1 MYYDDFSIGS
11 YNGTIIIPGSPLKG
25 TINTCECWLDDNFP
39 IDVRFTGLNI
49 PSIITVQIDVTNQTT
64 HVPSQLFNTTKQS
77 HILFDISDNIKNG
90 LQEGVK
96 VNLFSLKIS
105 FPNIS
110 LSTSFSYTLIVNEG
124 KSFITKPHGSS
135 DVILL
140 YNQDEL
146 SNIELW
152 APFPSNADI
161 NGNTY
166 QVNHFTTLDLSGEIS
181 STGEYTMC
189 LEPASSEDIHPIVGN
204 ITVQYITP
212 YSSEVFWEAAEPEVD
227 ESYPGNIW
235 GRCEQEKKCYT
246 IIYEEPCCDFPFVEL
261 KYWNTDGCDRYI
273 GGKLLN
279 EGDSSKY
286 KMIASKY
293 QYDNNNEHTWQ
304 YNEVKN
310 LNNYFST
317 ENSKVLRVGFKDVPA
332 GLELND
338 IVYSKKLWMR
348 DYSGN
353 WVPCVLNDFNVN
365 YNNQDSK
372 IMLEVIVNK
381 L

>member
-1 MYYDDFSIGS
+1 MWYDDFSISS
-11 YNGTIIIPGSPLKG
+11 YKG
-25 TINTCECWLDDNFP
+25 TISIPGVYLEAKTSECWIDDNFP
-39 IDVRFTGLNI
+39 IDIRFEKNFT
-49 PSIITVQIDVTNQTT
+49 PSITSIQIDVKNPNTGVIS
-64 HVPSQLFNTTKQS
+64 HLYNTTKQS
-77 HILFDISDNIKNG
+77 HLLFDISDNIKNG
-90 LQEGVK
+90 LKEGVK
-96 VNLFSLKIS
+96 VNIFVISIS

-110 LSTSFSYTLIVNEG
+110 LLKTFTYTLIVNEG

-135 DVILL
+135 NVILL

-152 APFPSNADI
+152 APFPSNANI

-166 QVNHFTTLDLSGEIS
+166 QVDHFTALDLSGEITS
-181 STGEYTMC
+181 EGEHTLC
-189 LEPASSEDIHPIVGN
+189 LEPEKKADLPPIVDN
-204 ITVQYITP
+204 ITDQYITP
-212 YSSEVFWEAAEPEVD
+212 YSSEILWEAAEQEAG

-235 GRCEQEKKCYT
+235 NRCEQDNKCYT

-279 EGDSSKY
+279 ESDSSKY

-293 QYDNNNEHTWQ
+293 QYDLNNEYPWQ
-304 YNEVKN
+304 YNDVRN
-310 LNNYFST
+310 INNYFST
-317 ENSKVLRVGFKDVPA
+317 ENSKVLRVGVMDVPA

-338 IVYSKKLWMR
+338 MVYSKKLWMR
-348 DYSGN
+348 DYSGK
-353 WVPCVLNDFNVN
+353 WIPCVLNDFNIN
-365 YNNQDSK
+365 YNNQDSE

>member
-1 MYYDDFSIGS
+1 MRYENFSIGS
-11 YNGTIIIPGSPLKG
+11 YSGIISIPGDKD
-25 TINTCECWLDDNFP
+25 TNECWIDDNFP
-39 IDVRFTGLNI
+39 VDIRFTSPNK
-49 PSIITVQIDVTNQTT
+49 PSILAIQISVRNSYTGYETF
-64 HVPSQLFNTTKQS
+64 LYNTTTQS

-96 VNLFSLKIS
+96 IDSFSITITFTNIS
-105 FPNIS
+105 F
-110 LSTSFSYTLIVNEG
+110 TSFTYTLIVNEG

-146 SNIELW
+146 SNIEIW
-152 APFPSNADI
+152 APFSSNANI

-166 QVNHFTTLDLSGEIS
+166 QVNHFTTLDLSGEITS
-181 STGEYTMC
+181 EGEYTMC
-189 LEPASSEDIHPIVGN
+189 LEPADKATLPPIVDN
-204 ITVQYITP
+204 ITDQYITP
-212 YSSEVFWEAAEPEVD
+212 YSSEILWEAAEQEAGD
-227 ESYPGNIW
+227 SYPGNIW
-235 GRCEQEKKCYT
+235 SRCEQDKKCYT

-279 EGDSSKY
+279 ENDSSKY
-286 KMIASKY
+286 KMIVSKY
-293 QYDNNNEHTWQ
+293 QYDPFNASPWQ
-304 YNEVKN
+304 YNEVRN
-310 LNNYFST
+310 VNNYFST
-317 ENSKVLRVGFKDVPA
+317 ENSKVLRVGVKDVPA

-338 IVYSKKLWMR
+338 IVYSKRLWMR

-353 WVPCVLNDFNVN
+353 WIHCVLNDFNVN

>member
-1 MYYDDFSIGS
+1 MRYENFSIGS
-11 YNGTIIIPGSPLKG
+11 YSGVISIPGDKD
-25 TINTCECWLDDNFP
+25 TYECWLDDNFP
-39 IDVRFTGLNI
+39 VDIRFTSPTM
-49 PSIITVQIDVTNQTT
+49 PSITSIQIDVKNTNSG
-64 HVPSQLFNTTKQS
+64 VISQLNNTTKQS
-77 HILFDISDNIKNG
+77 HILFNISDNIKNG

-96 VNLFSLKIS
+96 VNIFNITIS
-105 FPNIS
+105 FTNIS
-110 LSTSFSYTLIVNEG
+110 ILQKFSYTLIVNEG

-135 DVILL
+135 NVILL

-152 APFPSNADI
+152 APFPSNSTI
-161 NGNTY
+161 SGNTY
-166 QVNHFTTLDLSGEIS
+166 QVDHFTTLDLSGEI
-181 STGEYTMC
+181 TAEGEYTMC
-189 LEPASSEDIHPIVGN
+189 LEPTEKASIPPIVDN
-204 ITVQYITP
+204 ITDQYITP
-212 YSSEVFWEAAEPEVD
+212 YSSEITWEAAEPEAGG
-227 ESYPGNIW
+227 SYPGNIW
-235 GRCEQEKKCYT
+235 DRCEQEKKCYT

-286 KMIASKY
+286 KMITSKY
-293 QYDNNNEHTWQ
+293 QYNFNDTPYWQ
-304 YNEVKN
+304 YNEVRN
-310 LNNYFST
+310 VNNYFST
-317 ENSKVLRVGFKDVPA
+317 ENSKVLRVGVKDVPV

-348 DYSGN
+348 DYSGK
-353 WVPCVLNDFNVN
+353 WIPCVLNNFNVD
-365 YNNQDSK
+365 YNNQDSD